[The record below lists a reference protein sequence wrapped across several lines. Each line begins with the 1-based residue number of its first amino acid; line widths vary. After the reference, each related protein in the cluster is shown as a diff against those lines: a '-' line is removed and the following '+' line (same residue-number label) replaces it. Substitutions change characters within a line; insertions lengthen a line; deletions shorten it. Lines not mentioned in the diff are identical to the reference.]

1 MAGLIDL
8 LTGMFGNEQ
17 KPLAVLPNPEI
28 PNSALMPP
36 DWVSNYKS
44 RARSFP
50 VPEQS
55 AQSAQIGSDV
65 LPPMNEQAQV
75 RQIDNSIAGQQ
86 NQNAFGEQAQVR
98 NVDNQLA
105 ALLQSSEGQQKVVQ
119 EYGKAKSEG
128 FMGSIRDFL
137 SDPETMARLAIGF
150 NTMRL
155 TPDQGLAAVMA
166 DRLKSIREQ
175 KISQAQSNKTIDYL
189 LANKVIS
196 ADDAASLR
204 GNPELAKAVLSGFMA
219 RERKEGF
226 TPVSGA
232 ELNKRIPGANFDPK
246 AMYSL
251 GESGK
256 ISEIGSMKTTI
267 QVDASQKGVSKEFE
281 EAAKYNTERFGK
293 FVDAGDASSALRPEI
308 QTLSI
313 LSQTAP
319 SGPLTGRLATAF
331 PGFSTAGDAFNAIIS
346 RIAPKM
352 RVVGSGSSSD
362 RDVAM
367 LVESLGSLKNAPG
380 ANALIYQAFK
390 DKIAIDEQRA
400 EIANAALTKEISYDE
415 ATRQIREL
423 NKRTIMSPELR
434 AMVEAS
440 QGRGKGTSGMNM
452 DAVGAP
458 ADVFNKMTNDE
469 IAKYS
474 RMTPEQKRRA
484 DQEIRNR

>member
-55 AQSAQIGSDV
+55 AQSAQIGRDV

-75 RQIDNSIAGQQ
+75 RQIDNNIAGQQ

-98 NVDNQLA
+98 KVDNQLA

-175 KISQAQSNKTIDYL
+175 KMLQSGANKTAEYL
-189 LANKVIS
+189 I
-196 ADDAASLR
+196 
-204 GNPELAKAVLSGFMA
+204 
-219 RERKEGF
+219 
-226 TPVSGA
+226 
-232 ELNKRIPGANFDPK
+232 
-246 AMYSL
+246 
-251 GESGK
+251 
-256 ISEIGSMKTTI
+256 
-267 QVDASQKGVSKEFE
+267 
-281 EAAKYNTERFGK
+281 
-293 FVDAGDASSALRPEI
+293 
-308 QTLSI
+308 
-313 LSQTAP
+313 
-319 SGPLTGRLATAF
+319 
-331 PGFSTAGDAFNAIIS
+331 
-346 RIAPKM
+346 
-352 RVVGSGSSSD
+352 
-362 RDVAM
+362 
-367 LVESLGSLKNAPG
+367 
-380 ANALIYQAFK
+380 
-390 DKIAIDEQRA
+390 
-400 EIANAALTKEISYDE
+400 
-415 ATRQIREL
+415 
-423 NKRTIMSPELR
+423 
-434 AMVEAS
+434 S
-440 QGRGKGTSGMNM
+440 QGRPDLAKLIIENPALAKDAISQVMKGSVGTEAMQTRMQTAEALGYKKGDPEWDRIMAGGKPTDIQSESLDKGGKIRSEFLAVPQVKDFSLQSQAYGRVVASAENPSAAGDLALIFNYMKILDPGSTVREGEFATAQNAGGIDQRIVSMYNRVLNGERLSDSIRADFVDRAGRLYGKAESQYSQLESYYKGVAK
-452 DAVGAP
+452 DAGLDPEKALPSFRFAGSIYKKPQKPSVIDQATW
-458 ADVFNKMTNDE
+458 D
-469 IAKYS
+469 
-474 RMTPEQKRRA
+474 RMTP
-484 DQEIRNR
+484 DQQARFVAAGNQ